1 MGKRKEEGRE
11 RRKYNNNKEEEDITV
26 MCVRGKNIKWVC
38 GGGEKG
44 AGIGKRGKVTRKYIN
59 INSEY
64 DFYSNINNRHK

>member
-11 RRKYNNNKEEEDITV
+11 RRKYNYNKEEEKDMTV
-26 MCVRGKNIKWVC
+26 MCVRGKNIKWG
-38 GGGEKG
+38 GGGEDG
-44 AGIGKRGKVTRKYIN
+44 QELGRGKVTHKYIN